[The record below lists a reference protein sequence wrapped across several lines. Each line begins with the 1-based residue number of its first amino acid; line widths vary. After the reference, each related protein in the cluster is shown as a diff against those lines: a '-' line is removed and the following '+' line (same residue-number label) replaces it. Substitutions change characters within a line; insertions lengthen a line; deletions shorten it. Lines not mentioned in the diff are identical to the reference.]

1 MVDDSIMDRLI
12 PQITSLMFTMV
23 TVAIVG
29 NLANYMY
36 LREHLTSLSLDETE
50 VSSSSYE
57 YETVKQ
63 FHVIKKEGGT
73 EWKKLHV
80 VLELKHST
88 GEASAYAAIYLDG
101 EQKLEFN
108 TRSGVYEVLSGDIDV
123 ANVGFGSHLL
133 ELKLKAESGVAYN
146 RTFEVYGV
154 V

>member
-88 GEASAYAAIYLDG
+88 GETSAYAAICLDG

-108 TRSGVYEVLSGDIDV
+108 TRSGVYEVLSGDIDIT
-123 ANVGFGSHLL
+123 NVGSGSHLL
-133 ELKLKAESGVAYN
+133 ELKLKTESGVAYN

-154 V
+154 R